1 MRARDNVG
9 MIGDYNSGGT
19 NVSAATG
26 ASTKCAIRW
35 AQVAAPFATIVSDE
49 IVVQERGV
57 YIVSLSVA
65 FAANATG
72 TRRAEVWKNG
82 TLWDVVESP
91 ANGTNALTLRYAGC
105 PLRLVPGDRV
115 ACYGLQTSGGALNM
129 QCGISILKTAS
140 LQ

>member
-72 TRRAEVWKNG
+72 
-82 TLWDVVESP
+82 
-91 ANGTNALTLRYAGC
+91 C

-115 ACYGLQTSGGALNM
+115 ACYGLQTSGGALNI